1 MRVLVSTNTNTK
13 LGMYRVFSSV
23 KEIDWSKVE
32 AVIYHDCSD
41 SEVDVVF
48 TLNSIPDTVAVKVY
62 VNSNINPVLYSTFLR
77 IHGTVYEDESLLE
90 DAESLDY
97 LVENA
102 GTIGN
107 EVQSATDNL
116 EKLNGCIDAIKKADE
131 AVVQQLINNKNWL
144 DTLNDVTQEMNNAL
158 MLDDKSNEN
167 MREFLNVVRQD
178 IQQLEDSQDNTDAE
192 LAKLRKQIETMSTK
206 DRMLHAYGVYKLPV
220 TVPPVLYIRCVG
232 DVSYLT
238 TFCAYFISTV
248 KVRQHKQGRLLVIRP
263 STLVYKLQYRD
274 YHTLE
279 PETVAL
285 FDSARS
291 KDTCFVTYE
300 PVKQVFDKF
309 FSCPAN
315 FYIVIDYQQTGHNAI
330 SSGLPANFKSC
341 IAYHSVGMYNR
352 SEHPADIPRNRMFF
366 PTIGLEGTNV
376 IPYIEGF
383 CAMDNESRKKALWT
397 NTKNIVSS
405 LTAILGL

>member
-1 MRVLVSTNTNTK
+1 
-13 LGMYRVFSSV
+13 MYRVFSSV

-32 AVIYHDCSD
+32 ALIYHDCND
-41 SEVDVVF
+41 SEVDIVF
-48 TLNSIPDTVAVKVY
+48 ALNSIPDTVAVKVY

-77 IHGTVYEDESLLE
+77 IRGTVYEDESLLE

-97 LVENA
+97 LVDNA

-107 EVQSATDNL
+107 EVQSASDNL

-144 DTLNDVTQEMNNAL
+144 ETLNDVSQEMTNAL
-158 MLDDKSNEN
+158 VLDDKSNEN
-167 MREFLNVVRQD
+167 MREFLNVVKQD
-178 IQQLEDSQDNTDAE
+178 IQQLEESQDTTDAE
-192 LAKLRKQIETMSTK
+192 LAKLRKQIETLSTK
-206 DRMLHAYGVYKLPV
+206 DRALHAYGVYKLPV

-238 TFCAYFISTV
+238 TFCEYFISTV
-248 KVRQHKQGRLLVIRP
+248 KVRQHKQGRLLIIRP

-285 FDSARS
+285 FDAAHS

-309 FSCPAN
+309 FSCPAT

-330 SSGLPANFKSC
+330 SSGLPANFKPC

-352 SEHPADIPRNRMFF
+352 SEHPADIPRNRIFF
-366 PTIGLEGTNV
+366 PTIGLEGTN
-376 IPYIEGF
+376 ILPYIEGF
-383 CAMDNESRKKALWT
+383 CTMDSESRKKALWT